1 MKCSAM
7 PGRAFLTDTV
17 ISEKM
22 LSEVLSPGMGKRKA
36 VAQKRLLAFWCHH
49 KNHFRYF
56 NFAQQSRKKMI
67 KFRFYKHHGVIIL
80 GISAVRCKK

>member
-1 MKCSAM
+1 M

-36 VAQKRLLAFWCHH
+36 VAQQRLLAFWCHH

-67 KFRFYKHHGVIIL
+67 KFRFYEHHGMIIQSVSC
-80 GISAVRCKK
+80 IWCKK